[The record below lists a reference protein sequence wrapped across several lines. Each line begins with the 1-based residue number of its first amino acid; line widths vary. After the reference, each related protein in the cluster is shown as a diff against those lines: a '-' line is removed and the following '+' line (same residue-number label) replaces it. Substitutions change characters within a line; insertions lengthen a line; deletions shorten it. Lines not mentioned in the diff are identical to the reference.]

1 LEKRWTKILK
11 GYLML
16 GKILKFLYFKI
27 GFKLRYWFWKVAIHS
42 MGGKIGK
49 NVKFYEGI
57 RIVGNCPGAVTIGD
71 DVRILRGVT
80 ISTTPEGKIQIG
92 NRVHIGE
99 GSVIYSGVGIRIG
112 DNVIIGPQ
120 NIIVDLDHRFQ
131 NLDLP
136 INQQGMNGKEIS
148 IEEDVWIASQCVIIK
163 GVAIGKGSVIA
174 AGSVV
179 NKNIPPYSVA
189 AGVPAKVIKKR
200 GES

>member
-1 LEKRWTKILK
+1 LEKRWIKILK
-11 GYLML
+11 GYFML
-16 GKILKFLYFKI
+16 GKILKFLYFNM
-27 GFKLRYWFWKVAIHS
+27 GFKLRYWFWKAAIHS

-57 RIVGNCPGAVTIGD
+57 RIVGNSTGAVAIGD

-80 ISTTPEGKIQIG
+80 MSTTPEGKIQIG
-92 NRVHIGE
+92 NGVHIGE

-120 NIIVDLDHRFQ
+120 NIIVDLDHCFQ

-163 GVAIGKGSVIA
+163 GVTIGKGSVIA
-174 AGSVV
+174 AGSIV
-179 NKNIPPYSVA
+179 NSSIPPYSVA

-200 GES
+200 GET